1 MTQATLNTN
10 FRMTDAAERE
20 MLNQAMYQRE
30 TFRVGA
36 SVKSAGRAAKRFAKG
51 FTDFVRDVNVAMSDA
66 RARSGQYTGSQ
77 W

>member
-10 FRMTDAAERE
+10 FRMTDSAERE
-20 MLNQAMYQRE
+20 MLKNAMYQRD
-30 TFRVGA
+30 TFRLGA
-36 SVKSAGRAAKRFAKG
+36 SVKSAARKTGRAVSGVVG
-51 FTDFVRDVNVAMSDA
+51 FIRDVNEAMSDA